1 MLVTIFVDWAPSHFT
16 ESDLRELFAPF
27 GQVTSTFVTCPP
39 GRSSAFGYVVF
50 ASMAEAERAI
60 SALNGAEIMG
70 HRLAVYL
77 GNAGPPPP
85 SVR

>member
-1 MLVTIFVDWAPSHFT
+1 MLVTLFVDWVPPHLT

-27 GQVTSTFVTCPP
+27 GHVTSTFITCPP
-39 GRSSAFGYVVF
+39 GRSSGFGYVVF

-60 SALNGAEIMG
+60 SALNGAEIIG
-70 HRLAVYL
+70 HRLV
-77 GNAGPPPP
+77 AGSQPP